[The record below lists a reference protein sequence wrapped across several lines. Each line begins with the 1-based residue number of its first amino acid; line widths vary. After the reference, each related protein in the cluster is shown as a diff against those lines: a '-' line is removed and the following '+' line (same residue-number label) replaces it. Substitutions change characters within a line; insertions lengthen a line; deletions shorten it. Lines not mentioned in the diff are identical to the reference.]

1 MRPEAQASPLTV
13 WVGSKRYTFPA
24 GRDVTVGRDSRSD
37 IHLDGTEHT
46 TSPTHLVLHHDG
58 RQWVALDRSQH
69 GIYVDGVRMSTVFI
83 RDGRAITLG
92 DPRHGPRLV
101 FQLGAPAPPP
111 PRSAPPPPRGRPVPP
126 PPPPRTRP
134 APPRMPSPPGPP
146 RVQPPPADQAKNP
159 PSQAPTQRFRLPRP
173 RQEPARPP
181 APEPRPAGPTP
192 PSQLP
197 TTRFQAPPPQ
207 PPPH

>member
-24 GRDVTVGRDSRSD
+24 GRDVTVGRDTRSD
-37 IHLDGTEHT
+37 IHLDGMEPT

-92 DPRHGPRLV
+92 DPRHGPKLV
-101 FQLGAPAPPP
+101 FQLATPAPPP
-111 PRSAPPPPRGRPVPP
+111 PRRGAPVPQAGPPPRGRPMPP
-126 PPPPRTRP
+126 PPPPKRP
-134 APPRMPSPPGPP
+134 VPPRMPASPGPPP
-146 RVQPPPADQAKNP
+146 RVQPPPADQPKSP

-173 RQEPARPP
+173 LKNRRGHRPP
-181 APEPRPAGPTP
+181 SRGRPRRRR
-192 PSQLP
+192 L
-197 TTRFQAPPPQ
+197 
-207 PPPH
+207 